1 LLLVAALSTGSTSTA
16 VHSALSVDCVCS
28 DQLLCLVVK
37 QLRFFCDLPSL
48 AIGGARVSLLEGKK
62 NWNWNCA

>member
-1 LLLVAALSTGSTSTA
+1 MLLLVVALSAGSASTV

-37 QLRFFCDLPSL
+37 QLRFFCNLPSF
-48 AIGGARVSLLEGKK
+48 AIDGARVFMLEG
-62 NWNWNCA
+62 NWNWSCA